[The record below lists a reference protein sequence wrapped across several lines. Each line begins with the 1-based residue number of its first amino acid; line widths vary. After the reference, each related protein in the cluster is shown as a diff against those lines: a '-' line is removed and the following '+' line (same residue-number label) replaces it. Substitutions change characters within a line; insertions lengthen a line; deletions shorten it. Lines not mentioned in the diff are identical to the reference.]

1 MSCGQPHTV
10 DCAEV
15 IAEVYLYLDGE
26 MAESGRSLIR
36 EHLEECGPCLRKFGI
51 EQEVKALVARSC
63 GGDVAPAALR
73 SRLVERLRSQGA
85 APPGPAGAEL
95 R

>member
-1 MSCGQPHTV
+1 MSCGEPHAV

-26 MAESGRSLIR
+26 LAESGRTLIR
-36 EHLEECGPCLRKFGI
+36 DHLEECGPCLRKFGI

-85 APPGPAGAEL
+85 TPPGAAGADH